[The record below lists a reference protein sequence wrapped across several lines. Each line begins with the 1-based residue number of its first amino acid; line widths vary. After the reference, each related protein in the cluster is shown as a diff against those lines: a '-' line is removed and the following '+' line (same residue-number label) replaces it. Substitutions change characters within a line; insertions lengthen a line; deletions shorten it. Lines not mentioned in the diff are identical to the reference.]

1 MHQYLVVANQTL
13 DSEQL
18 AGKVRACLAVGP
30 CQFHVLV
37 PATHARDHYMWTE
50 GSDRAIARD
59 RLAAALE
66 RMRAL
71 GATADGEV
79 GDPSPLQAIQDV
91 FTRGLKVDEI
101 ILVTLPPGPSRWLRQ
116 DLPHRLTRTVS
127 VPVTHLV
134 AEPAAVRSAS

>member
-13 DSEQL
+13 DSERL
-18 AGKVRACLAVGP
+18 VGKVRACLAAGP
-30 CQFHVLV
+30 CRFHVLV
-37 PATHARDHYMWTE
+37 PATHPRDHFVWTE
-50 GSDRAIARD
+50 GSDRVIAER

-71 GATADGEV
+71 GATVDGEV

-91 FTRGLKVDEI
+91 LTRGVPVDEI

-116 DLPHRLTRTVS
+116 DLVHRLTRTVS
-127 VPVTHLV
+127 TPVTHVV
-134 AEPAAVRSAS
+134 AEAPALTSTG